1 MVFTKFTILRFDVEL
16 QEGST
21 TIFPVLHQME
31 LSMRR
36 IVKDTK
42 SKPLYIFMK
51 LKQVLWVLNVIQIL
65 GTQPLHKEITQI
77 FLCG

>member
-51 LKQVLWVLNVIQIL
+51 LKQVL
-65 GTQPLHKEITQI
+65 
-77 FLCG
+77 